1 MELASLSRLM
11 LPLGEVAADELLM
24 ALTGV
29 GSGLPAGDKHM
40 EVDTDPVSL
49 QLPPREE

>member
-29 GSGLPAGDKHM
+29 GFGLPGDKHM

-49 QLPPREE
+49 QLPPRVE